1 MHPDSTLH
9 YKKFEEG
16 VSNLFNLM
24 AILEN
29 KEAGDPAKM
38 LSLRCIANLFRDSS
52 AQFVLRERR

>member
-38 LSLRCIANLFRDSS
+38 LSLRCIANLFRDSC
-52 AQFVLRERR
+52 A

>member
-16 VSNLFNLM
+16 VNNLYSLM

-38 LSLRCIANLFRDSS
+38 LALRCIANLFRDSS